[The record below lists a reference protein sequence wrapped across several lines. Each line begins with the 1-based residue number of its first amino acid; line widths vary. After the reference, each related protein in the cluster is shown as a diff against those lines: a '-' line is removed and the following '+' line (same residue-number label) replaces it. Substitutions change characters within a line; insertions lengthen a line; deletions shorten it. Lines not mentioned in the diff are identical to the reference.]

1 MDLRIM
7 MMMTIMMLLMVMM
20 ITMMMMMTGVNRNS
34 ATKEAEDG
42 GSEDPM

>member
-1 MDLRIM
+1 MVELMRM
-7 MMMTIMMLLMVMM
+7 MVMM

-34 ATKEAEDG
+34 DSSATREAEDG